1 MNTSDERGGENL
13 ASEASEPQVSQ
24 PEALRPNWRLPT
36 LGGRHLWADELF
48 FHGWHIQHNVV
59 SGHYRLLDADNWR
72 HAWGTF
78 AHCQA
83 RLAEIRDSRRL
94 PPMRGTVLILLHG
107 LIRNAAHMAPLARYL
122 RDHTHHTVLN
132 VTYPT
137 TRGSIDE
144 HAEQLARLVGRLE
157 GIDDLWFV
165 GHSLGNLVIR
175 RYLASITDAQ
185 RSRVRR
191 MVMLGPPNQAAR
203 MAEVFGRQRWFGLLL
218 GKAAAQL
225 RDLPQAQNRL
235 AVPSCPFGI
244 IAGGRSSP
252 RGYNPWLT
260 GDNDLLVDVASTRL
274 PGAADFVV
282 VPVIHAAMMSNAV
295 VQQYTLRFLETGAF
309 ISPESRHPIPA
320 AV

>member
-1 MNTSDERGGENL
+1 MNTSDERGGEHF
-13 ASEASEPQVSQ
+13 APEPGQSQ
-24 PEALRPNWRLPT
+24 ANPPDGLRPNWRLPT

-78 AHCQA
+78 EHCHA
-83 RLAEIRDSRRL
+83 RLAEIRAARRL
-94 PPMRGTVLILLHG
+94 PPMHGSGLILLHG
-107 LIRNAAHMAPLARYL
+107 LVRSAAHMAPLARYL
-122 RDHTHHTVLN
+122 RDHTHHNVFN

-137 TRGSIDE
+137 TRGSIDQ
-144 HAEQLARLVGRLE
+144 HAEQLARLIGRLD

-175 RYLASITDAQ
+175 RYLASTTDAERARVQ
-185 RSRVRR
+185 RI
-191 MVMLGPPNQAAR
+191 VMLGPPNQAAR
-203 MAEVFGRQRWFGLLL
+203 MAEVFGRQPWFGLLL
-218 GKAAAQL
+218 GKAATQL
-225 RDLPQAQNRL
+225 RDLSREKNRL
-235 AVPSCPFGI
+235 AIPSCPFCI
-244 IAGGRSSP
+244 IAGGRSGP

-282 VPVIHAAMMSNAV
+282 VPVIHALMMANPV